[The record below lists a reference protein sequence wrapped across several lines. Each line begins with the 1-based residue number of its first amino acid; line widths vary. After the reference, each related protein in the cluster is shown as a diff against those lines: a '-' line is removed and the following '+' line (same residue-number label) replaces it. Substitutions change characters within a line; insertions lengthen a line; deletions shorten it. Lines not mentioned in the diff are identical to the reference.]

1 MKVVLERKKHLGR
14 TKRSSSD
21 RPCGPGAKVGCDAH
35 KYALASPQLEL
46 VHRVGT
52 EVPTGQGG
60 MEKLVTGG
68 GGGGKYNV
76 DVGSSMPT

>member
-1 MKVVLERKKHLGR
+1 MP
-14 TKRSSSD
+14 TS
-21 RPCGPGAKVGCDAH
+21 
-35 KYALASPQLEL
+35 ALWLRQLEL

-68 GGGGKYNV
+68 VGRKVQCRCGVVNAHLKKPCGG
-76 DVGSSMPT
+76 